1 MTLTDHLNWE
11 FAAKVLLC
19 ALCLLAM
26 L

>member
-19 ALCLLAM
+19 AFCLLAM